1 MLLSGVVHGFVV
13 CCLLCLDGVAGRVEQ
28 VVQRDAGGFSI
39 DIKKPA
45 EAGFF
50 RCTN

>member
-1 MLLSGVVHGFVV
+1 MVLLCVV
-13 CCLLCLDGVAGRVEQ
+13 CCVLCVVCCVAGRVER
-28 VVQRDAGGFSI
+28 VVQRDARVGYFSI
-39 DIKKPA
+39 GIKKPA

>member
-1 MLLSGVVHGFVV
+1 MY
-13 CCLLCLDGVAGRVEQ
+13 LDGVAGRVER
-28 VVQRDAGGFSI
+28 VVQRDAAGGYFSV